1 MKIMIIRHGDPD
13 YVNDNL
19 TERGKKEAA
28 LLAQWLKDKRID
40 AFYVSPLGR
49 AQATAKFT
57 LDAMGRTAETLPW
70 LQEFPAGVRAW
81 ESETLQKACPC
92 PWDTTFGST
101 RIAWDI
107 LPSYLT
113 EHEEYYHKDAW
124 RSSEIAD
131 HSDMS
136 EVYDS
141 VIRGLDE
148 LLKKH
153 GYARERGYYRAER
166 ANDDTIAFFCHFGL
180 ECILL
185 SHLMGISPFA
195 LWHGFIATPSS
206 VTILNTEEREEGI
219 AIFRAQCFGD
229 TSHLALGG
237 MEPAFSGRYC
247 ERFTDDTLH

>member
-28 LLAQWLKDKRID
+28 LLAQWLKDKDIQN
-40 AFYVSPLGR
+40 FYVSPLGR
-49 AQATAKFT
+49 AQATARFT
-57 LDAMGRTAETLPW
+57 LDAMGRTAETLDW
-70 LQEFPAGVRAW
+70 LKEFPAGVRTW
-81 ESETLQKACPC
+81 ESETLQKACLC

-113 EHEEYYHKDAW
+113 AHEEYYHKDHW
-124 RSSEIAD
+124 RKSEIAD
-131 HSDMS
+131 HSDMNA
-136 EVYDS
+136 VYDY
-141 VIRGLDE
+141 VIGGLDD

-153 GYARERGYYRAER
+153 GYVREGGYYRAVK
-166 ANDDTIAFFCHFGL
+166 ANHDTIVLFCHFGL

-195 LWHGFIATPSS
+195 LWHGFIASPSS

-219 AIFRAQCFGD
+219 AIFRALCFGD

-237 MEPAFSGRYC
+237 MEQAFSGRYC
-247 ERFTDDTLH
+247 ECFTDDTLH